1 MVHLSVSRRMIREA
15 RASRKTRI
23 MRSSLI
29 QYLSFASSSPTIA
42 NAVEKERAVRSD
54 LGSHTYAA
62 AAATPKISHG
72 KVAPISI

>member
-1 MVHLSVSRRMIREA
+1 
-15 RASRKTRI
+15 